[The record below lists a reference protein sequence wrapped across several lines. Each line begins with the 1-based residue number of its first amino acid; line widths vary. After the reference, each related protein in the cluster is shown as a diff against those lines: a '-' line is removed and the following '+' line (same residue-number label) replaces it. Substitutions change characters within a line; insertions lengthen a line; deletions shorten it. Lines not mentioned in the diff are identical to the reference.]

1 MYNNKK
7 SLEKVK
13 MDLKYCASEI
23 SNIAL
28 SMFRKN
34 FFGVFHGSIS
44 ARIQHDSFLINK
56 RTTIFD
62 NLKEEDLIMLNSKRD
77 YRWNDASIDADI
89 HLNIYKNI
97 NEAKYICYAMPPYLT
112 AYTLGHSFIR
122 PRDYFGYIKHHEI
135 PIYDPKQFDDWY
147 ERADT
152 EIYRYMLENKT
163 NIMVIKGYGVYVH
176 SRTPYQLAKDVA
188 ILENTCKLLSVAH
201 LYESERN

>member
-1 MYNNKK
+1 
-7 SLEKVK
+7 

-44 ARIQHDSFLINK
+44 ARTQHDSFLINK

-176 SRTPYQLAKDVA
+176 SRTSYQLAKDVA
-188 ILENTCKLLSVAH
+188 ILENTCKLLSVAR

>member
-1 MYNNKK
+1 
-7 SLEKVK
+7 

-188 ILENTCKLLSVAH
+188 ILENTCKLLSVAR

>member
-1 MYNNKK
+1 
-7 SLEKVK
+7 

-97 NEAKYICYAMPPYLT
+97 NEAKYICYAMPSYLT

-147 ERADT
+147 ESADT

-176 SRTPYQLAKDVA
+176 SRTSYQLRDRK
-188 ILENTCKLLSVAH
+188 SVV
-201 LYESERN
+201 

>member
-1 MYNNKK
+1 
-7 SLEKVK
+7 

-44 ARIQHDSFLINK
+44 ARTQHDSFLINK

-163 NIMVIKGYGVYVH
+163 NIMIIKGYGVYVH
-176 SRTPYQLAKDVA
+176 SRTSYQLAKDVA

>member
-1 MYNNKK
+1 
-7 SLEKVK
+7 

-44 ARIQHDSFLINK
+44 ARTQHDSFLINK

-176 SRTPYQLAKDVA
+176 SRTSYQLAKDVA
-188 ILENTCKLLSVAH
+188 ILENTCKLLSIAR

>member
-1 MYNNKK
+1 
-7 SLEKVK
+7 

-89 HLNIYKNI
+89 HLNIYINI
-97 NEAKYICYAMPPYLT
+97 NEAKYVCYAMPPYLT

-122 PRDYFGYIKHHEI
+122 PRDFFGYIKHHEI

-188 ILENTCKLLSVAH
+188 ILENTCKLLSIAR